1 MKINLS
7 TDLESPVKLSKYL
20 QGQFSEHLGRGI
32 YGGLWVGKDSEIPN
46 VNGLRS
52 DVIDAL
58 KKIHVPV
65 LRWPGGCF
73 ADEYHWRDGIGDPAK
88 RRKIV
93 NNNWGGTTEDN
104 SFGTHEF
111 FELCRQLGSEA
122 YINCNVGS
130 GTVQEMAD
138 WVEYM
143 TASGDST
150 MANLRAA
157 NGHPEPWDV
166 KFLGIGN
173 ETWGGGGNMRPEYYA
188 DVYRQYQTFVRQY
201 GKEPLYKI
209 ACGPNIDD
217 FNWTSVVMQSAGP
230 YMDGLS
236 LHHYALTDLWE
247 HKGDAVDFTDDEWR
261 SLLNSAKKMDY
272 FIHEH
277 ALRMD
282 RYDPE
287 HRVDLIV
294 DEWGSW
300 LKEQAGTNPAFLYQQ
315 NTLRDA
321 MVAATTLNI
330 FNKHAERVH
339 MANIAQMVNV
349 LQSMVLTDGSKM
361 LLTPT
366 YFVFLMYQFHQDAN
380 RLAAY
385 CSQGSDLSY
394 TVSEKDG
401 EYILSFCNASLTADE
416 PVEITL
422 PTAVGKATYA
432 KILHEDQ
439 ANAHNTFDDPERV
452 QLKDFTQAQAEGPAV
467 RLQVPK
473 MSVVTLKFEKK

>member
-1 MKINLS
+1 MKINLK
-7 TDLESPVKLSKYL
+7 TDAQKPVQLSKYL

-32 YGGLWVGKDSEIPN
+32 YEGLWVGKDSDIPN

-58 KKIHVPV
+58 KKLHVPV

-73 ADEYHWRDGIGDPAK
+73 ADEYHWRDGIGDPAN

-111 FELCRQLGSEA
+111 FELCQQLGSEA

-150 MANLRAA
+150 MANLRAE

-188 DVYRQYQTFVRQY
+188 DLYRQFQTFVRQY
-201 GKEPLYKI
+201 GKEPIYKI

-217 FNWTSVVMQSAGP
+217 FNWTNVVMESAAP
-230 YMDGLS
+230 YMNGLS

-247 HKGDAVDFTDDEWR
+247 HKGDAVDFSDEEWQ

-272 FIHEH
+272 LIHEH
-277 ALRMD
+277 AIRMD

-287 HRVDLIV
+287 HHVDLIV

-330 FNKHAERVH
+330 FYKHADRVH

-366 YFVFLMYQFHQDAN
+366 YFVFLMYQFHQDAT
-380 RLAAY
+380 RIAAA
-385 CSQGSDLSY
+385 CSQGSDLNY
-394 TVSEKDG
+394 TVSEKDD
-401 EYILSFCNASLTADE
+401 EYILSFCNTSLTADE
-416 PVEITL
+416 NLEIEM
-422 PTAVGKATYA
+422 PTALGKTTYA
-432 KILHEDQ
+432 QTLHEDV

-452 QLKDFTQAQAEGPAV
+452 QLKSFDQVHVEGQAV
-467 RLQVPK
+467 RFQLPK
-473 MSVVTLKFEKK
+473 MSVVTIKIQKQ

>member
-1 MKINLS
+1 MKINLK
-7 TDLESPVKLSKYL
+7 TDAQKPVQLSKYL

-32 YGGLWVGKDSEIPN
+32 YEGLWVGKDSDIPN

-58 KKIHVPV
+58 KKLHVPV

-73 ADEYHWRDGIGDPAK
+73 ADEYHWRDGIGDPAN

-111 FELCRQLGSEA
+111 FELCQQLGSEA

-150 MANLRAA
+150 MANLRAE

-188 DVYRQYQTFVRQY
+188 DLYRQFQTFVRQY
-201 GKEPLYKI
+201 GKEPIYKI

-217 FNWTSVVMQSAGP
+217 FNWTNVVMESAAP
-230 YMDGLS
+230 YMNGLS

-247 HKGDAVDFTDDEWR
+247 HKGDAVDFSDEEWQ

-272 FIHEH
+272 LIHEH
-277 ALRMD
+277 AIRMD

-287 HRVDLIV
+287 HHVDLIV

-330 FNKHAERVH
+330 F
-339 MANIAQMVNV
+339 
-349 LQSMVLTDGSKM
+349 
-361 LLTPT
+361 
-366 YFVFLMYQFHQDAN
+366 Y
-380 RLAAY
+380 
-385 CSQGSDLSY
+385 
-394 TVSEKDG
+394 KDR
-401 EYILSFCNASLTADE
+401 
-416 PVEITL
+416 
-422 PTAVGKATYA
+422 K
-432 KILHEDQ
+432 
-439 ANAHNTFDDPERV
+439 
-452 QLKDFTQAQAEGPAV
+452 
-467 RLQVPK
+467 
-473 MSVVTLKFEKK
+473 SVV

>member
-1 MKINLS
+1 MKI
-7 TDLESPVKLSKYL
+7 DLRTSLKSPVKLSKYL

-32 YGGLWVGKDSEIPN
+32 YEGLWVGKDSDIPN

-52 DVIDAL
+52 DVVDAL

-122 YINCNVGS
+122 YINANVGS
-130 GTVQEMAD
+130 GSVQEMAD

-150 MANLRAA
+150 MANLRAK

-188 DVYRQYQTFVRQY
+188 DVYRQFQTFVRQY
-201 GKEPLYKI
+201 GKQPIYKI

-217 FNWTSVVMQSAGP
+217 FNWTNVLMERAAP

-247 HKGDAVDFTDDEWR
+247 HKGDAVDFKDDEWH

-272 FIHEH
+272 LIHEH
-277 ALRMD
+277 SLRMD

-287 HRVDLIV
+287 QRVDLIV

-330 FNKHAERVH
+330 FHKHAERVH

-366 YFVFLMYQFHQDAN
+366 YDVFLMYQFHQDAQ
-380 RLAAY
+380 RLDAF

-394 TVSEKDG
+394 TISEKDG
-401 EYILSFCNASLTADE
+401 EYILSFCNTSLTADE
-416 PVEITL
+416 SVDIEMPTTLGEIT
-422 PTAVGKATYA
+422 YA
-432 KILHEDQ
+432 QILHEDQ
-439 ANAHNTFDDPERV
+439 ANAHNTFEDPERV
-452 QLKDFTQAQAEGPAV
+452 QLKAYKQVQIDGANV
-467 RLQVPK
+467 RCDVPK
-473 MSVVTLKFEKK
+473 MSVVTFKIKK